1 MGHQER
7 PLHEQFLDAIKANR
21 ARLDSRRGFVA
32 GGAKL
37 AGGLAGG
44 AAVALAVTGASRGT
58 SHAFAQDD
66 ATPVASPA
74 ASPVAGGGDVDILN
88 YALTLEH
95 LEYAF
100 YRDGLN
106 QFGLAGFNEAGQPET
121 VYPNLQ
127 IIRTHEAEHVAAL
140 TQAIT
145 DLGGTPVEEQSYDFG
160 YEDVDTFLAT
170 AVTLEDTGVAA
181 YAGAAPLISDEAL
194 LTTALGI
201 HSVEARHAS
210 FVRNTVGE
218 IPFQNTVDEPLTMD
232 EVLALVEPLIV
243 GGPPE
248 ETTGTPEAGT
258 PEV

>member
-7 PLHEQFLDAIKANR
+7 PLYEQFLDAIKANR

-44 AAVALAVTGASRGT
+44 AAVALAVTGASRGP
-58 SHAFAQDD
+58 SVASAQDD
-66 ATPVASPA
+66 ASPVASPE
-74 ASPVAGGGDVDILN
+74 AGGGDVDILN

-100 YRDGLN
+100 YRDGLS
-106 QFGLAGFNEAGQPET
+106 QFGLTGFADAEQPET

-127 IIRTHEAEHVAAL
+127 LIRTHESEHVAAL

-145 DLGGTPVEEQSYDFG
+145 DLGGTPVEEQTYDFG

-170 AVTLEDTGVAA
+170 AVSLEDTGVAA
-181 YAGAAPLISDEAL
+181 YAGAAPMISDQAL
-194 LTTALGI
+194 LSTALGI

-210 FVRNTVGE
+210 FVRNAVGE
-218 IPFQNTVDEPLTMD
+218 IPFPNTVDEPLTMEAVL
-232 EVLALVEPLIV
+232 EVVEPLIV
-243 GGPPE
+243 GGPAD

-258 PEV
+258 PEA